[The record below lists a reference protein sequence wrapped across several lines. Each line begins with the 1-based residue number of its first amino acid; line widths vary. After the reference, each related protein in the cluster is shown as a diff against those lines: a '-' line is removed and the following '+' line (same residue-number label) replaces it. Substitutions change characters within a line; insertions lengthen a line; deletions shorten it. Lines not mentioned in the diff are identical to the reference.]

1 MAKKIDN
8 SVLITLII
16 VTGVLVMGIMIFAF
30 ANSTIYA
37 KTISSTGTATIKVVP
52 DLVVVYFNIQTQG
65 KTSIEASDENSE
77 IYEKMKNF
85 LIIAGIS
92 EDEIQTDS
100 ISVYPEYDWSSG
112 SQKLKG
118 YIATHSVKVEIMID
132 DKERISDVLDA
143 GINAGSGISY
153 INYELT
159 DENQNKYKV
168 ESIKMAT
175 EDAKIKAEALAV
187 GSGSKLGKL
196 VSVSTSDFGYSPWI
210 AYSTGAETFT
220 KEDSVRVE
228 SQITPSTQEISSMV
242 TAVFKIG

>member
-16 VTGVLVMGIMIFAF
+16 VTGVLAMGIMIFAF

-65 KTSIEASDENSE
+65 ETSVEASNENSE

-85 LIIAGIS
+85 LMIAGIS
-92 EDEIQTDS
+92 EYEIQTDS

-118 YIATHSVKVEIMID
+118 YIATHSIKVEIMID
-132 DKERISDVLDA
+132 DKEKISDVLDA
-143 GINAGSGISY
+143 GINAGAGISY
-153 INYELT
+153 INYEIT

-175 EDAKIKAEALAV
+175 EDAKIKAEALAI
-187 GSGSKLGKL
+187 GSGSKLGRL

-210 AYSTGAETFT
+210 AYSTGSETFT

-242 TAVFKIG
+242 TAVFRIG